1 MSQLSA
7 NPVLMASF
15 TARSLR
21 TGKVPGMPVQTGHVC
36 VLGRPPNSVEQPQN
50 SFESVESWTCTSSPI
65 TIVTLGLFVFVIN
78 AAMLYLVASLLTG
91 FVIDG
96 WWSAF
101 LGWVVVGLTSW
112 VASSF
117 IGPRGQ
123 IEILEVRR

>member
-1 MSQLSA
+1 
-7 NPVLMASF
+7 VL
-15 TARSLR
+15 TL
-21 TGKVPGMPVQTGHVC
+21 
-36 VLGRPPNSVEQPQN
+36 
-50 SFESVESWTCTSSPI
+50 PI

-78 AAMLYLVASLLTG
+78 AAMLYLVAWLLTG

-117 IGPRGQ
+117 VGPRGQ

>member
-1 MSQLSA
+1 MRGLI
-7 NPVLMASF
+7 
-15 TARSLR
+15 LR
-21 TGKVPGMPVQTGHVC
+21 TLISALGLWLAARFVDGIRIEEDATLLLAA
-36 VLGRPPNSVEQPQN
+36 VLLGVANAVVRPIALVL
-50 SFESVESWTCTSSPI
+50 TLPI